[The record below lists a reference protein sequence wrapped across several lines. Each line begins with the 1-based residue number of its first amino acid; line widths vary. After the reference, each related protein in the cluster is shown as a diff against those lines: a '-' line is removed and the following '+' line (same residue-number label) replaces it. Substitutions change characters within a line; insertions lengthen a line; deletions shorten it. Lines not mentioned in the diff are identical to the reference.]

1 MLDMDGT
8 TPRRPG
14 SLRRGHARRTVT
26 RRTAALVAIAGAA
39 LVLGG
44 CGSDGNGN
52 GDAVASMRSEER
64 PESTTTEPATTEP
77 AEDDVAEPDTGSS
90 DEFCQVLENFEVADP
105 AAEDPSIAADEL
117 RKLGDAAPADL
128 QDDFETLAA
137 AFEKLSGLDESSP
150 EAMAGMFEVFFD
162 PAVLMA
168 GENIEAYAAEECG
181 FELDPNP
188 TDSELP
194 ETEPGFDS
202 EEGAAGDIGLEDLDE
217 IEESASAAGA
227 TWPDK
232 ISSTTIFNDTDVTL
246 TADDA
251 ALLTQAEGMAA
262 CEAVRAALLPRNPQ
276 VVVTIQSG
284 TTTVAS
290 APANQPCAPA

>member
-1 MLDMDGT
+1 MDGT

-14 SLRRGHARRTVT
+14 SVRRVAAGRA
-26 RRTAALVAIAGAA
+26 AALVAIAGAA
-39 LVLGG
+39 LVLAG
-44 CGSDGNGN
+44 CGSGSDGN
-52 GDAVASMRSEER
+52 GDAVASMRSETR

-77 AEDDVAEPDTGSS
+77 EDDVEEPDVSSS
-90 DEFCQVLENFEVADP
+90 DEFCQALQDFDVADP
-105 AAEDPSIAADEL
+105 TAEDPSLAADQL
-117 RKLGDAAPADL
+117 RKLGAAAPADL

-137 AFEKLSGLDESSP
+137 AFEKLSGLDQNSP
-150 EAMAGMFEVFFD
+150 EAMGAAFEVFFD

-168 GENIEAYAAEECG
+168 GENIEAYASEECG

-188 TDSELP
+188 TDGELP

-202 EEGAAGDIGLEDLDE
+202 DEGAAGDISLDDLDLV
-217 IEESASAAGA
+217 EESATAAGA
-227 TWPDK
+227 TWPEK
-232 ISSTTIFNDTDVTL
+232 ITSTSIINDTDVTL

-251 ALLTQAEGMAA
+251 ALLTRAEGLAA
-262 CEAVRAALLPRNPQ
+262 CEAVRAALVPKNPQ